1 MNLEAKNITVSYG
14 ITVVLNDAT
23 HTFEEGKITVVLG
36 PNGCGKTTLIKSL
49 VRKFAGTG
57 RLAYIPQEI
66 YGDVG
71 LTVRETVALGRY
83 DKSRFFTGETD
94 EDRKHIDG
102 ALELM
107 ELSDK
112 QDRIYDTLSGGE
124 KQRAMAARAIS
135 QDAEWFIMDEPS
147 SNLDIVHTK
156 HILDTAVR
164 LVKEQGKSF
173 IIVLHDINDAV
184 RYGDEFVL
192 MKEGRI
198 IKVSGTLS
206 AELLEETY
214 GTSFGEVKT
223 SSGQTIF
230 YAS

>member
-14 ITVVLNDAT
+14 STVVLNDAT
-23 HTFEEGKITVVLG
+23 HTFEEGKITAVLG

-124 KQRAMAARAIS
+124 TQRAMAARAIS

>member
-14 ITVVLNDAT
+14 STVVLNDAT
-23 HTFEEGKITVVLG
+23 HTFEEGKITAVLG